1 MNQLTA
7 GLVVVIGL
15 LGGFYAGAKYGEGH
29 PSSTTNT
36 PTANATANGG
46 GTGRGAF
53 GGAGGGAFGG
63 GAGNG
68 GGGAALGN
76 ATVGQITAVSGDTI
90 TVHNTRT
97 NADVK
102 VNVSS
107 ARITKTSEG
116 APADLTQN
124 QTVTIIGQAGSDGTV
139 TATTIAVGTAVGG
152 LGGGRQGPAASPS
165 PGS

>member
-29 PSSTTNT
+29 PTSTNA
-36 PTANATANGG
+36 PAANSTANGG

-53 GGAGGGAFGG
+53 GG

-68 GGGAALGN
+68 GGNGAAGFGN
-76 ATVGQITAVSGDTI
+76 ATVGQITAVNGDTI

-107 ARITKTSEG
+107 ARITKTTDG
-116 APADLTQN
+116 APSDLTQN
-124 QTVTIIGQAGSDGTV
+124 QTVTIVGQPGSDGTV
-139 TATTIAVGTAVGG
+139 TAATIAIGTVAGG
-152 LGGGRQGPAASPS
+152 FGGGRTGPAASPS